1 MNEAILRAN
10 AARNSCTRS
19 SDGLAF
25 LLEFF
30 IVVVPFFLALG

>member
-1 MNEAILRAN
+1 MNEAILQAS

-19 SDGLAF
+19 GGGMAF

-30 IVVVPFFLALG
+30 IVVVPFFLA